1 MIQRHEA
8 GARAQRWWH
17 TLQPDPATGRRG
29 DRAALARLRR
39 CSSVSAAMQDEAALL
54 LFRDLGAS
62 GPGDLPGVGL
72 VAAVL
77 AHVREDRPGTVARL
91 VGPDSLE
98 KPETALLKPL
108 RFRRLM
114 EADSPDERL
123 AAFRRLVALTGG
135 TLPVRDL
142 ATALLD
148 WNDHRRTRW
157 VYDYWNVARPD
168 ATPAAIAPAAAALAA
183 IPTAPIASAED
194 AMP

>member
-1 MIQRHEA
+1 MIPRHEA
-8 GARAQRWWH
+8 GARAQRWWRI
-17 TLQPDPATGRRG
+17 LQPDPAAGRRG

-39 CSSVSAAMQDEAALL
+39 CASVSAAMQDEAALL
-54 LFRDLGAS
+54 LFRDLDAS
-62 GPGDLPGVGL
+62 G
-72 VAAVL
+72 
-77 AHVREDRPGTVARL
+77 HVREDRPGTVARL

-123 AAFRRLVALTGG
+123 AAFRRLGALAGG
-135 TLPVRDL
+135 ALPVRDL
-142 ATALLD
+142 AAALLD

-168 ATPAAIAPAAAALAA
+168 ATPAAIAPAAAAPAA
-183 IPTAPIASAED
+183 ISTAPIASAED